1 MKAYIPGLLCLLL
14 AGCASEP
21 AAKREAAAPEV
32 KKEEPKA
39 EVKAPEAKKVET
51 PKPEVKKAEKKEE
64 KKTEAPNLAG
74 VFKVKFE
81 TSKGP
86 FVMEVHRDW
95 APLGVDRFVA
105 LVKSGYFNQARF
117 FRVVPNFIIQFG
129 LAASPAVTKKWDK
142 AIQDDPVTQTNRVGS
157 VTFATAGKNTRT
169 TQLFINLRSN
179 QMLDSQGFAP
189 FAQVIEGMDVVE
201 KLYPGYG
208 ESPDQQAI
216 TMRGNSYI
224 EASFPKLDFIKSATI
239 Q

>member
-32 KKEEPKA
+32 KKEEPKKEEPKA
-39 EVKAPEAKKVET
+39 EVKPPEPKKAEAPKAE
-51 PKPEVKKAEKKEE
+51 KKAEKKA
-64 KKTEAPNLAG
+64 EAPDLSG

-95 APLGVDRFVA
+95 APLGVARFVE

-117 FRVVPNFIIQFG
+117 FRVVPNFVIQFG
-129 LAASPAVTKKWDK
+129 LAANPAVTKKWEK
-142 AIQDDPVTQTNRVGS
+142 AINDDPVTQTNRVGS

-179 QMLDSQGFAP
+179 QMLDGQGFAP

-216 TMRGNSYI
+216 TMRGNSYL
-224 EASFPKLDFIKSATI
+224 EVSFPKLDFIKSTTF